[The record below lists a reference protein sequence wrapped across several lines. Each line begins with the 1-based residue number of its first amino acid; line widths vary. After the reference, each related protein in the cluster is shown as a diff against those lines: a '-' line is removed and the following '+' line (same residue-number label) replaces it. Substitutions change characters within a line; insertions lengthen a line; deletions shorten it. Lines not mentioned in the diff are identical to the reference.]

1 MEKGFAGGKDEQAV
15 AVHLKSALS
24 LIALKTLLSK
34 KLALR
39 TALFHQFIIGW
50 LFWSVVLS
58 FVSLE
63 IKEKFSQRGPYL

>member
-39 TALFHQFIIGW
+39 TALFHQFISNRMAI
-50 LFWSVVLS
+50 
-58 FVSLE
+58 LE
-63 IKEKFSQRGPYL
+63 CCPKLCVP